1 MRTLGRGLLNMQVST
16 PQEYFA
22 PKLSRT
28 VVSDNWV
35 QLLYPGIRPMVYRIG
50 FDIAA
55 DARFARHSVAVSSD
69 KLLRRLGIRR

>member
-1 MRTLGRGLLNMQVST
+1 MRTLGRRRGLLNMQVST

-35 QLLYPGIRPMVYRIG
+35 QLLSIRAFVRWFIG
-50 FDIAA
+50 SGSILPC
-55 DARFARHSVAVSSD
+55 RGRSVRSP
-69 KLLRRLGIRR
+69 